1 MVIFDK
7 KVKTKSDQNT
17 NCIVLKKLLRDM
29 QIPTSKKIILAPPPL
44 PKSWLRPCITTI
56 MKKATLPS

>member
-29 QIPTSKKIILAPPPL
+29 QILTSKKIILGPPPF
-44 PKSWLRPCITTI
+44 PNPGC
-56 MKKATLPS
+56 APA